1 MESIPLLYA
10 EEKFVGRKQQTDKVM
25 LAIKKLIEDTPIEK
39 RTIVFMG
46 ERGIGKSWLLQHLS
60 FRIKEEYKNV
70 ILFKFDLKKY
80 EKSDHILAVLEILK
94 EFRGSF
100 DGLNRESVGGTPA
113 EASRQTLEDIREQ
126 IKKRILIVLV
136 DHVYE
141 ADWKLL
147 AGLEDYFLG
156 PLAIEPNTLIILSGR
171 GREYPWK
178 TPELRLK
185 AEFEHLEPL
194 DEKDTEE
201 QLQKQI
207 SGDAVKRAKNI
218 YTTTGGNPLGN
229 YLLGKETDP
238 KDGLNAI
245 INANLETIPDS
256 ARRQRVREYL
266 EALCVL
272 RAFDEERIP
281 IMLAAY
287 SPEDK
292 RYANWKYAD
301 SRQVRD
307 ELVQGSFARW
317 DENKGGF
324 VIDDVLR
331 KSLESYVRR
340 VKPEAWVRL
349 QAKALTLYDD
359 WSKKYS
365 KAKGLWT
372 QEMNYHSAA
381 LQSHQMHS

>member
-1 MESIPLLYA
+1 
-10 EEKFVGRKQQTDKVM
+10 
-25 LAIKKLIEDTPIEK
+25 
-39 RTIVFMG
+39 
-46 ERGIGKSWLLQHLS
+46 
-60 FRIKEEYKNV
+60 
-70 ILFKFDLKKY
+70 
-80 EKSDHILAVLEILK
+80 
-94 EFRGSF
+94 
-100 DGLNRESVGGTPA
+100 
-113 EASRQTLEDIREQ
+113 
-126 IKKRILIVLV
+126 
-136 DHVYE
+136 
-141 ADWKLL
+141 
-147 AGLEDYFLG
+147 
-156 PLAIEPNTLIILSGR
+156 
-171 GREYPWK
+171 
-178 TPELRLK
+178 
-185 AEFEHLEPL
+185 
-194 DEKDTEE
+194 
-201 QLQKQI
+201 
-207 SGDAVKRAKNI
+207 
-218 YTTTGGNPLGN
+218 
-229 YLLGKETDP
+229 
-238 KDGLNAI
+238 
-245 INANLETIPDS
+245 
-256 ARRQRVREYL
+256 
-266 EALCVL
+266 
-272 RAFDEERIP
+272 
-281 IMLAAY
+281 MLAAY